1 MSEWQ
6 YDKGSFQG
14 FWYLKN
20 GTVIELH
27 EGEEHMDYFIHNYKA
42 FGVTDQE
49 IAEVCLKWKIDL
61 NYEFHHFME
70 MGDREVDFLCLAL
83 RKGNIR
89 VRLYDC
95 FDDPYISLEY
105 CGQRNKKYVCNC
117 LIDMEGDYFSKVH
130 LPYYFYDYESDS
142 GIDIKSIDKAIAEF
156 A

>member
-14 FWYLKN
+14 FWYLRN
-20 GTVIELH
+20 GMIVELI
-27 EGEEHMDYFIHNYKA
+27 EGEEHLEYFLHNYKE

-49 IAEVCLKWKIDL
+49 IEDICNARGITLDWEL
-61 NYEFHHFME
+61 HHFME
-70 MGDREVDFLCLAL
+70 MTEREVDFLCLAL
-83 RKGNIR
+83 KKGNLR

-95 FDDPYISLEY
+95 FRDPYISIEY
-105 CGQRNKKYVCNC
+105 YGQRNKKYVCNC
-117 LIDMEGDYFSKVH
+117 LIDMEGEYFSKVH

-142 GIDIKSIDKAIAEF
+142 GIDIKSIDKAIVEF